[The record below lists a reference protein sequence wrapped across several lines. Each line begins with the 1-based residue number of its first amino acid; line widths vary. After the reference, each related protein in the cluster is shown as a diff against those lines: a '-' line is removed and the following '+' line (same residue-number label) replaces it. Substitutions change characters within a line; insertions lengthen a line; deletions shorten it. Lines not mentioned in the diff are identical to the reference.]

1 MRWAGKV
8 RADLRASAKSG
19 RRSACAV
26 GRLRG
31 RAAHASETKGAV
43 VGHHHGAGFLAE
55 LHDRFIAQRE
65 ARPIEYIEILEDQQ
79 SDRLAEIEYAYAPE
93 RLVTDDLRSYGA
105 AARDLAPRA
114 SIETRR

>member
-1 MRWAGKV
+1 MKV
-8 RADLRASAKSG
+8 TEKLIEPYARAHNRLATTHLRD
-19 RRSACAV
+19 
-26 GRLRG
+26 RLAPMVQIERN
-31 RAAHASETKGAV
+31 APS
-43 VGHHHGAGFLAE
+43 GAGRQSLNVS
-55 LHDRFIAQRE
+55 RE